1 MKICAR
7 CGHSLGDTFEIFRSA
22 SCPACRADLRTC
34 TNCAFYS
41 PGSNRD
47 CRETIPEA
55 VNDKDKANFCDFF
68 RFQTGEKKVKGLGKA
83 TAAKDDFSN
92 LFGRE

>member
-7 CGHSLGDTFEIFRSA
+7 CGHPLGDSFEISRSS

-34 TNCAFYS
+34 TNCDFFS
-41 PGSNRD
+41 PGSNMD
-47 CRETIPEA
+47 CREIVPEL
-55 VNDKDKANFCDFF
+55 VTDKEKGNFCDFF
-68 RFQTGEKKVKGLGKA
+68 RFKTGEKKPAGTRKA
-83 TAAKDDFSN
+83 KTAHDDFSK